1 MDIVFA
7 SKDCTPPAGRT
18 VGSGGC
24 IFYMN
29 EEPQGKLLARIVMF
43 RQNNQMACICSCD
56 QKFFAHRV
64 ADEIR
69 EIIAKKCNIPFENI
83 LLAATHTHS
92 VPDLVPTV
100 GIPAEDQIEFSF
112 VAEFAELLVEAISK
126 AKTRFILLKH

>member
-1 MDIVFA
+1 MEIAFT

-18 VGSGGC
+18 VGSGGR

-29 EEPQGKLLARIVMF
+29 EEPQGKLLTRIAMF
-43 RQNNQMACICSCD
+43 RQDEHIACICSCD
-56 QKFFAHRV
+56 QKFFFNDV

-69 EIIAKKCNIPFENI
+69 EIIAQKCNIPFDNI

-100 GIPAEDQIEFSF
+100 GIP
-112 VAEFAELLVEAISK
+112 V
-126 AKTRFILLKH
+126 